1 MIVDFSIAPVG
12 TGESLSAYVAEV
24 FKIIE
29 ESGLPYEHHAM
40 GTNIEGDWDEVMA
53 VIKAC
58 RDRMLEKANRVSISI
73 KIDDRIG
80 VTDGIEKKVAS
91 AKAKITGSLAFRVGD

>member
-12 TGESLSAYVAEV
+12 MGESLSVYVAEV

-29 ESGLPYEHHAM
+29 ESGLPYEHHSM
-40 GTNIEGDWDEVMA
+40 GTNIEGDWDVVMRL
-53 VIKAC
+53 IETC

-73 KIDDRIG
+73 KIDDRVG
-80 VTDGIEKKVAS
+80 VTDGIARKVPS
-91 AKAKITGSLAFRVGD
+91 AKAKMS

>member
-1 MIVDFSIAPVG
+1 MIVDFSISPVG
-12 TGESLSAYVAEV
+12 VGESLSTYVAEV

-29 ESGLPYEHHAM
+29 ESGLPHEHHSM

-58 RDRMLEKANRVSISI
+58 RDRMLEKSNRVSISI
-73 KIDDRIG
+73 KIDDRVG
-80 VTDGIEKKVAS
+80 VTNGIEKKVAS
-91 AKAKITGSLAFRVGD
+91 ARQKMRRSDE